1 MVKSSSRGGTRNLS
15 RTVKAYKIDPF
26 ANEKSCKHPEFVSIF
41 NESEK
46 KVRVEE
52 QPNNEE
58 QARKI
63 FEDAF
68 VQGEKAGYEMGMKK
82 VEQIVKRL
90 NSYLAELDVFR
101 DQLLKQAE
109 SFSVDLALVFAE
121 ALVLQ
126 ECSEKKDI
134 VMGMAK
140 RAFEICEDKY
150 NIIIRVRPE
159 DAEHLS
165 QNTTSH
171 LKIVPDDT
179 LREPGFVVETG
190 FGDIDGRISIQL
202 EELRK
207 EFLYERPI

>member
-1 MVKSSSRGGTRNLS
+1 MRNLS
-15 RTVKAYKIDPF
+15 RTVKAYKIDSLI
-26 ANEKSCKHPEFVSIF
+26 AEKGSKNAEFKSIF
-41 NESEK
+41 SDSGKEIK
-46 KVRVEE
+46 EE
-52 QPNNEE
+52 DQPNSEE

-90 NSYLAELDVFR
+90 NNYLAELDAFR
-101 DQLLKQAE
+101 DRLVKQSE

-126 ECSEKKDI
+126 KCSEKKDLI
-134 VMGMAK
+134 MVMAK

-150 NIIIRVRPE
+150 NIVIRVRPE
-159 DAEHLS
+159 DAEHLLK
-165 QNTTSH
+165 NTNSH
-171 LKIVPDDT
+171 IKIVPDDT
-179 LREPGFVVETG
+179 LKDPGFIIETE
-190 FGDIDGRISIQL
+190 FGDIDGRLSTQL

-207 EFLYERPI
+207 EFLNEQPV

>member
-1 MVKSSSRGGTRNLS
+1 MS
-15 RTVKAYKIDPF
+15 RTVKAYTIDPLGHDKGSKN
-26 ANEKSCKHPEFVSIF
+26 AEFISIF
-41 NESEK
+41 NEPEK

-52 QPNNEE
+52 QPNSEE

-68 VQGEKAGYEMGMKK
+68 VQGEKAGHEMGMKK

-90 NSYLAELDVFR
+90 NNHLSELDLFR
-101 DQLLKQAE
+101 DRLLKQAE
-109 SFSVDLALVFAE
+109 SFSVDLAIVFAE
-121 ALVLQ
+121 ALVLK
-126 ECSEKKDI
+126 ECSEKKYLIID
-134 VMGMAK
+134 MAK

-150 NIIIRVRPE
+150 NIVVRVRPE

-165 QNTTSH
+165 QNTHSH

-179 LREPGFVVETG
+179 LKEPGFIVETG
-190 FGDIDGRISIQL
+190 FGDIDGRISTQL

-207 EFLYERPI
+207 EFLNERPV

>member
-1 MVKSSSRGGTRNLS
+1 LS
-15 RTVKAYKIDPF
+15 RTVKVYRIDSL
-26 ANEKSCKHPEFVSIF
+26 AHEKNSKHPEFVSIF

-46 KVRVEE
+46 KDKVED
-52 QPNNEE
+52 QPNSEE

-126 ECSEKKDI
+126 ECSEKKDL

-150 NIIIRVRPE
+150 NIVIRVRPE

-165 QNTTSH
+165 QNTNSH

-179 LREPGFVVETG
+179 LREPGFIVETG
-190 FGDIDGRISIQL
+190 FGDIDGRISTQL

-207 EFLYERPI
+207 EFLKELHV

>member
-1 MVKSSSRGGTRNLS
+1 MRNLS
-15 RTVKAYKIDPF
+15 RTVKAYKIDSLI
-26 ANEKSCKHPEFVSIF
+26 AEKGSKNAEFKSIF
-41 NESEK
+41 SDSGKEIRDED
-46 KVRVEE
+46 
-52 QPNNEE
+52 QPNSEE

-90 NSYLAELDVFR
+90 NNYLAELDAFR
-101 DQLLKQAE
+101 DRLVKQSE

-126 ECSEKKDI
+126 KCSEKKDLI
-134 VMGMAK
+134 MVMAK

-150 NIIIRVRPE
+150 NIVIRVRPE
-159 DAEHLS
+159 DAEHLLK
-165 QNTTSH
+165 NTKSH
-171 LKIVPDDT
+171 IKIVPDDT
-179 LREPGFVVETG
+179 LKDPGFIIETE
-190 FGDIDGRISIQL
+190 FGDIDGRLSTQL

-207 EFLYERPI
+207 EFLNEQPV